1 MTRRELAG
9 AAHIDLF
16 ERAARVTPGGVHSP
30 VRAFRAVG
38 ASPVA
43 LVRAAGAR
51 VWDAE
56 GREYVDWIGAW
67 GPALLGHAHPGVV
80 AAVRRAAELGLVF
93 GLASP
98 DEVALAERVTARVPG
113 CEMVRFVVTGTE
125 AGMSAVRV
133 ARAATGR
140 TAILKFAGCYHGH
153 GDAFLIR
160 AGSGAAT
167 LGVPDSLGVPSSV
180 AQDTRV
186 VRYGDLDD
194 VDRGLGE
201 AGGEIAAV
209 IVEPVAGNMGCIPPP
224 DGFLAGLRE
233 RCDRTGALLIF
244 DEVITGL
251 RLSPGGA
258 AERFGVT
265 PDLMVLGKVLGGGMP
280 LAAFGGRRA
289 LMEHVAPAGPVY
301 QAGTYAAHP
310 LSVAAALAVLDALD
324 ADPGMYARLEVA
336 GERIV
341 HGLGEAAVRAGVPL
355 QVQRVGS
362 MWTPFFSPAPVR
374 SWDDAGAVDTRRYAA
389 FFRGMLRRGI
399 LLPPSAFEC
408 AFLST
413 AHDDIAITRTLE
425 AARAALAE
433 LDT

>member
-1 MTRRELAG
+1 MPARL
-9 AAHIDLF
+9 AAH
-16 ERAARVTPGGVHSP
+16 
-30 VRAFRAVG
+30 
-38 ASPVA
+38 
-43 LVRAAGAR
+43 
-51 VWDAE
+51 
-56 GREYVDWIGAW
+56 
-67 GPALLGHAHPGVV
+67 
-80 AAVRRAAELGLVF
+80 
-93 GLASP
+93 
-98 DEVALAERVTARVPG
+98 
-113 CEMVRFVVTGTE
+113 
-125 AGMSAVRV
+125 
-133 ARAATGR
+133 
-140 TAILKFAGCYHGH
+140 
-153 GDAFLIR
+153 
-160 AGSGAAT
+160 
-167 LGVPDSLGVPSSV
+167 
-180 AQDTRV
+180 TRV

-362 MWTPFFSPAPVR
+362 MWTPFFSPAPLR
-374 SWDDAGAVDTRRYAA
+374 SWDDAGTVDARRYAA
-389 FFRGMLRRGI
+389 FFRGMLSRGI

-413 AHDDIAITRTLE
+413 AHGEQEIARTLE
-425 AARAALAE
+425 AARAVLAE
-433 LDT
+433 VDA